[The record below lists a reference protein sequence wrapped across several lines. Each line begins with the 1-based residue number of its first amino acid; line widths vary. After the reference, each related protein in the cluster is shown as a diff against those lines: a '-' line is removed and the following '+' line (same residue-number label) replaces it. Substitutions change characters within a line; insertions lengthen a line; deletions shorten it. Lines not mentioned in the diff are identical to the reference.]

1 MTQDVLDATLTCSSS
16 ADDAAPDDASN
27 SSAMDSAGSVHA
39 SDHGSVATLVDRSAA
54 VTLQSLTEAANRDY
68 IEGYL
73 LAEALYEEAEE
84 VGLVDLFEE
93 DDGYEGDVDTAAA
106 AASVMGCVLQRDSL
120 CSVLLRDGL
129 CAAA

>member
-1 MTQDVLDATLTCSSS
+1 
-16 ADDAAPDDASN
+16 
-27 SSAMDSAGSVHA
+27 MDSAGSVHA

-120 CSVLLRDGL
+120 CTVCCCVMGCVLQRDSLCSVCTLLV
-129 CAAA
+129 CAHC

>member
-1 MTQDVLDATLTCSSS
+1 
-16 ADDAAPDDASN
+16 
-27 SSAMDSAGSVHA
+27 MDSAGSVHA

-93 DDGYEGDVDTAAA
+93 DDGYEGD
-106 AASVMGCVLQRDSL
+106 GRRHGRCCCQ
-120 CSVLLRDGL
+120 RDGL